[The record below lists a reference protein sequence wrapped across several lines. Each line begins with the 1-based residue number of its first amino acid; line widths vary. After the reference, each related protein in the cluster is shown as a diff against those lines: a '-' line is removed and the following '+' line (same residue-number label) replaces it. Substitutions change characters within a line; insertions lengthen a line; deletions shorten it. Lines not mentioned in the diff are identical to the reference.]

1 MLHQQALDRSE
12 TVAVQAG
19 SASGRVIRPTILGS
33 LIGKAGALT
42 IINDPLG
49 RRHIDDFL
57 TLASVV
63 RASDLRGVTYKPAER
78 DHLANMLGRLANE
91 PSLMD
96 QVPEGAE
103 GVERLRISL
112 N

>member
-1 MLHQQALDRSE
+1 MN
-12 TVAVQAG
+12 
-19 SASGRVIRPTILGS
+19 RPTIIGS

-42 IINDPLG
+42 IIHDSL
-49 RRHIDDFL
+49 RQRHIDDFL

-63 RASDLRGVTYKPAER
+63 RAADLRGVTYQPAER

-91 PSLMD
+91 PQLME

-103 GVERLRISL
+103 GVERLRMSL